1 MLVQISLILIKQ
13 TCIMKKAGTVT
24 ALNKKYKELKTKL
37 KGKFIKIL
45 VKIWQRRH
53 QYQIILPERSW

>member
-13 TCIMKKAGTVT
+13 TCIMKKNSTVT
-24 ALNKKYKELKTKL
+24 APNKKYEELKTKL

-45 VKIWQRRH
+45 VKIWQCRH

>member
-1 MLVQISLILIKQ
+1 
-13 TCIMKKAGTVT
+13 MKKAGTVT
-24 ALNKKYKELKTKL
+24 ALNKKYEELKTNL

>member
-1 MLVQISLILIKQ
+1 MVQISLILVKQ

-24 ALNKKYKELKTKL
+24 ALNKKFEELKTKL

-45 VKIWQRRH
+45 FKIWERRH
-53 QYQIILPERSW
+53 QYQIIIPERSW